1 MRDVCTGEIVVSE
14 AIRRRVCERALRV
27 SWVITEGP
35 ASAPVPVNESYR
47 VVLYDDDECG
57 EETMRRDED
66 DPS

>member
-27 SWVITEGP
+27 SCVVTEGP
-35 ASAPVPVNESYR
+35 ASALVPANESYR
-47 VVLYDDDECG
+47 VVLYDEERG

-66 DPS
+66 GPS